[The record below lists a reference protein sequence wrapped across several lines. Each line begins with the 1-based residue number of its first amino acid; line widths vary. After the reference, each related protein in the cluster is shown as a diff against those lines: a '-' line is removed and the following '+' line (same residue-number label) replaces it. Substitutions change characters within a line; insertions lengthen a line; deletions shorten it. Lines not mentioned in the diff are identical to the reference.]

1 MKKIVKKKTRIK
13 VCNSAT
19 RGVRSRVLAERDH
32 PFRHTVE

>member
-19 RGVRSRVLAERDH
+19 RGARSRVFAERDH
-32 PFRHTVE
+32 PFRPSIE